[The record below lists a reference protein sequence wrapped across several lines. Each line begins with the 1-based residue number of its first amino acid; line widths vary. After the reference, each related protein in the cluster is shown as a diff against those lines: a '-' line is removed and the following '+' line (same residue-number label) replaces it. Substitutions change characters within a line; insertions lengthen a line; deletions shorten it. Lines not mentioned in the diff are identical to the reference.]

1 MDNEDV
7 GRTRHGKVSLD
18 ASVRREQVAN
28 AHWFTTSFCKSG
40 SGGLWRR
47 TFWHV
52 FVVEFWPTYCSKDLE
67 WRGKNLFWICKEIIN
82 IVKYCYFFQMT
93 SMCDAGHKILS
104 DIKFILWILT
114 LDSSTL
120 FLSSTICTWVQVYNL
135 CTGILDM
142 IIKIIIAKLAI
153 AIVDII
159 II

>member
-1 MDNEDV
+1 
-7 GRTRHGKVSLD
+7 
-18 ASVRREQVAN
+18 
-28 AHWFTTSFCKSG
+28 
-40 SGGLWRR
+40 
-47 TFWHV
+47 
-52 FVVEFWPTYCSKDLE
+52 
-67 WRGKNLFWICKEIIN
+67 
-82 IVKYCYFFQMT
+82 MT